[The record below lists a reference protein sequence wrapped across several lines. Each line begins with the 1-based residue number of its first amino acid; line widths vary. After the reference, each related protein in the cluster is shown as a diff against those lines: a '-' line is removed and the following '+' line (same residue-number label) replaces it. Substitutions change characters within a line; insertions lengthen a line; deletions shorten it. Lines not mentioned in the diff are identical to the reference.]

1 MLYETPVIPCWWN
14 LSMTDFAAAR
24 RMMVDGQVRTSDVTD
39 LRIIAAMLELP
50 RERFVSAADAG
61 LAYLDLDVPVAK
73 ASARRLLKPMVLAK
87 MVQAAAIKAGDR
99 VLDVGCATGYSS
111 ALLARLAHEVVALE
125 EDPALARLADENLKA
140 VGASNVTAVTGAL
153 TEGWR
158 TLAPYDVIFV
168 NGATEVVPDTLC
180 HQLSDGGR
188 LVAVVGRAP
197 SSRAMLYRSVGRD
210 KEASGWPIFDATAP
224 LLPGFAK
231 PPAFVF

>member
-1 MLYETPVIPCWWN
+1 MLYETPVALCMWN
-14 LSMTDFAAAR
+14 PSMTDFAAAR

-39 LRIIAAMLELP
+39 LRIITAMLELP
-50 RERFVSAADAG
+50 RERFVSDAD
-61 LAYLDLDVPVAK
+61 LAYLDLDAPVAK

-87 MVQAAAIKAGDR
+87 MVQAAAIKASDR

-111 ALLARLAHEVVALE
+111 ALLGRLARDVVALE
-125 EDPALARLADENLKA
+125 EEPALAKLADENLEA
-140 VGASNVTAVTGAL
+140 VGASNVTVVTGAF
-153 TEGWR
+153 TEGWP

-180 HQLSDGGR
+180 RQLGEGGR
-188 LVAVVGRAP
+188 LVTVMGRAP
-197 SSRAMLYRSVGRD
+197 NGRAMIYRWVGG
-210 KEASGWPIFDATAP
+210 EASGWPIFDATAP